1 MTRGRFL
8 LTIAFAS
15 LPRYGNFVGLRT
27 SFLRAPAVRAVNR
40 YLYENFTNFYGVDQM
55 AVIGMLCMF
64 VDMPGLG
71 LEPPEAPLCDL
82 LAWRAAADNGI
93 FSHP

>member
-1 MTRGRFL
+1 MINCF
-8 LTIAFAS
+8 
-15 LPRYGNFVGLRT
+15 
-27 SFLRAPAVRAVNR
+27 
-40 YLYENFTNFYGVDQM
+40 LYEIFNNFFGVDQI
-55 AVIGMLCMF
+55 VIGMLCTF
-64 VDMPGLG
+64 VDMPGFG